1 MLIYFNMYFF
11 AIFRI
16 LPKYFK
22 IKNILKCINF
32 FLENNYLKNKY
43 LINFQNSKK
52 GSGLGAHG
60 TERTKQSLVHF
71 PTEEIKKKHE
81 EKEKKKAE
89 KGPQWKSA
97 SKSAKKK
104 KIQYKFTTVD
114 ELKESG
120 GYGVGICNFDFEKN
134 RTYSKFSS

>member
-1 MLIYFNMYFF
+1 MPFVPIPRALSKSPAPKEKADKGF
-11 AIFRI
+11 AKFASKGSFAEKMMAKMGWKHGQG
-16 LPKYFK
+16 LGKFDQGM
-22 IKNILKCINF
+22 INPVDV
-32 FLENNYLKNKY
+32 K
-43 LINFQNSKK
+43 QRVK

-81 EKEKKKAE
+81 EKEAKKAE
-89 KGPQWKSA
+89 KGPQWKNTT
-97 SKSAKKK
+97 KKK

-120 GYGVGICNFDFEKN
+120 GYG
-134 RTYSKFSS
+134 